1 MTRRPVDIEGSRPK
15 VHKEPPRNEVEI
27 PILA

>member
-1 MTRRPVDIEGSRPK
+1 MTRRPADIEGPRPE

-27 PILA
+27 PILV